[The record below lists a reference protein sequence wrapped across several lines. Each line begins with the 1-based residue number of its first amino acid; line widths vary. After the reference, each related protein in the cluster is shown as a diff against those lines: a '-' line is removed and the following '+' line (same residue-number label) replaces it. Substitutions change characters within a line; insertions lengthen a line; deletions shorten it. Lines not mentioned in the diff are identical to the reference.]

1 MWKIASRI
9 MLGAVLLW
17 QSSVHAQTAPVQ
29 PVYDAA
35 WAKSE
40 GANANGMRG
49 YTFVLL
55 VTGPNRVP
63 DGPER
68 TEMFK
73 GHFANMERLA
83 AEKKLVAAGPM
94 DGVDGWRG
102 IFVFAVTDIEEVKK
116 LVATDPVIIKGEM
129 VAQYHK
135 FFATTALMAINGI
148 HQAITKK

>member
-1 MWKIASRI
+1 MWKTASRLL
-9 MLGAVLLW
+9 LGTVLMW
-17 QSSVHAQTAPVQ
+17 QSSAYAQAVATP
-29 PVYDAA
+29 PPFDAA

-40 GANANGMRG
+40 GGNANGMRG

-55 VTGPNRVP
+55 VSGPTRVP

-83 AEKKLVAAGPM
+83 AEKKLVMAGPM

-102 IFVFAVTDIEEVKK
+102 IFVFAVSDIEEVKK

-135 FFATTALMAINGI
+135 FFSTTALMAINGI
-148 HQAITKK
+148 HQNITKK

>member
-9 MLGAVLLW
+9 VVGAVLVW
-17 QSSVHAQTAPVQ
+17 QTCAVAQTAPAQ
-29 PVYDAA
+29 PLYDAA

-40 GANANGMRG
+40 GANPNGMRA

-55 VTGPNRVP
+55 VSGPNRVP